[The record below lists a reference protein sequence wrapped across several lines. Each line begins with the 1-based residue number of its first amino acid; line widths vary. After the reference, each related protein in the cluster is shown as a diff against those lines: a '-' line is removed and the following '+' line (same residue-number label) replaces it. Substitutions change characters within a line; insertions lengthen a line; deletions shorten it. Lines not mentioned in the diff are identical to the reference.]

1 MGREIMLNRIDF
13 LNDGTAIVR
22 DNDFVLCGRTEF
34 TNSLANLFYVAS
46 MKDDDRDIYYL
57 ILKEETE
64 ENKDKDF
71 NDFHRIKTI
80 HIKSECKYCEEKE
93 LDIDYAFEDRKL
105 IQSIA
110 NESMH
115 EDELIMNAMQED
127 LEDARIAR
135 QHSQSLEIFGE
146 FSHLIRDLYDEIN
159 DFDAKADRFI
169 EEIIRIEQ
177 DIKYSKYDPNIKE
190 SFVLIELSE

>member
-13 LNDGTAIVR
+13 LNDGTAIIR

-46 MKDDDRDIYYL
+46 MKDNDKDIYYL

-80 HIKSECKYCEEKE
+80 HIKSECRYWEEKE

-135 QHSQSLEIFGE
+135 QHSQSLEMFGD
-146 FSHLIRDLYDEIN
+146 FSDLIRDLHDEIN